1 MAERQR
7 QARLHQGHQAEAQ
20 QRYRAQTMAAQH
32 EALLREAAERAGGT
46 KPPLSNKEKKR
57 LEKQQRQEKEA
68 RANALSQARKRSSTF
83 QRSRGAVPQKRGL
96 LGKIFSVK
104 GALLLLPLGY
114 LYVSHRGLLAS
125 LAGIA
130 VKYPALL
137 SVWILKTLWR
147 LVLKPTAGF
156 MLKLSR
162 GGGAQLPG
170 GSY

>member
-1 MAERQR
+1 M
-7 QARLHQGHQAEAQ
+7 
-20 QRYRAQTMAAQH
+20 
-32 EALLREAAERAGGT
+32 
-46 KPPLSNKEKKR
+46 
-57 LEKQQRQEKEA
+57 
-68 RANALSQARKRSSTF
+68 
-83 QRSRGAVPQKRGL
+83 PQKRGL

>member
-1 MAERQR
+1 MCLCASAATEQAILDVRCVRDEDFGSCGVDHVHFWSRHGRTFRRQ
-7 QARLHQGHQAEAQ
+7 
-20 QRYRAQTMAAQH
+20 
-32 EALLREAAERAGGT
+32 
-46 KPPLSNKEKKR
+46 
-57 LEKQQRQEKEA
+57 
-68 RANALSQARKRSSTF
+68 
-83 QRSRGAVPQKRGL
+83 RGL

-147 LVLKPTAGF
+147 LVLKPTSGF
-156 MLKLSR
+156 LLHLSR
-162 GGGAQLPG
+162 CARPHLPG
-170 GSY
+170 GSH

>member
-7 QARLHQGHQAEAQ
+7 QARLHQAHQAEAQ

-32 EALLREAAERAGGT
+32 EALPGRPRSVRAGRAAAEQQREEAAGEAAAAG
-46 KPPLSNKEKKR
+46 E
-57 LEKQQRQEKEA
+57 EA

>member
-7 QARLHQGHQAEAQ
+7 QARLHQAHQAEAQ

-104 GALLLLPLGY
+104 GALLLLP
-114 LYVSHRGLLAS
+114 S